1 MDRDEKKRV
10 DAEMNENQEKNLN
23 EEGPIK
29 ITRREALKM
38 AGAAAAGIAASSF
51 LRHIIVPS
59 RAYGGGSKEKPA
71 AVAKFPTTEAE
82 RKEFAQKYKN
92 AKPGEKFGFGH
103 ITWHLS
109 QEYAIMNY
117 QAQQQAAEQLGL
129 NFMGAVA
136 TTDSEWLETAESMI
150 AKGAKALHLNVP
162 PMSVM
167 PEICRICDENKV
179 FLSTNFGYTGDVF
192 PGDYGPRWV
201 VDNTPLSAEQTY
213 PPLTLLM
220 EKMRQNG
227 RTKLLHHQ
235 ASKTAATVSTVYIN
249 LGVFMAWKNYPEMIL
264 LGHQYGEW
272 GYEGGRKAGEASLAE
287 RKDYEGF
294 WGANDSQTTGALSA
308 LKDAG
313 LNIGPFTASRDM
325 ELTTAQEIL
334 KGNFLVTSGF
344 AIPYFAGRTVP
355 MLYDMCV
362 GAWYPLQD
370 EMIQAG
376 RLDCYGRPGEIEK
389 LAKDSGIIKNP
400 SFSMGPTKENI
411 EKILIHFKEP
421 KPQYPYDF
429 RLLSLAKC
437 DELGLK
443 YDRHAGGGTELAPL
457 SHNYYFPAKL
467 KKFGSLE
474 AIRKHVGALHKYF
487 LDFHIN
493 KWEDA
498 AEYAKEFP
506 PELKTEPDWT

>member
-1 MDRDEKKRV
+1 ME
-10 DAEMNENQEKNLN
+10 
-23 EEGPIK
+23 EEGK
-29 ITRREALKM
+29 ERKFTRRQVLKIS
-38 AGAAAAGIAASSF
+38 GAAAAGIAASSMVRGF
-51 LRHIIVPS
+51 VKPVNVL
-59 RAYGGGSKEKPA
+59 AGKKEKEAEKALP
-71 AVAKFPTTEAE
+71 VATTEAE
-82 RKEFAQKYKN
+82 RKEFAQRFKN

-103 ITWHLS
+103 ITWHLA

-117 QAQQQAAEQLGL
+117 QSQQQAAEQLGL

-150 AKGAKALHLNVP
+150 ARGAKALHLNVP

-167 PEICRICDENKV
+167 PELCRICDQNNV
-179 FLSTNFGYTGDVF
+179 YLSTNFGYTGDVF

-201 VDNTPLSAEQTY
+201 IDNTPLSAEQTH

-249 LGVFMAWKNYPEMIL
+249 LGVFMAWKNYPEMVL

-272 GYEGGRKAGEASLAE
+272 GYEGGRKAGQASLAE
-287 RKDYEGF
+287 RTDYEGF

-308 LKDAG
+308 LRDAG
-313 LNIGPFTASRDM
+313 LNIGPYTASRDM

-344 AIPYFAGRTVP
+344 AIPYFGGRTVP

-370 EMIQAG
+370 EMIQA
-376 RLDCYGRPGEIEK
+376 
-389 LAKDSGIIKNP
+389 
-400 SFSMGPTKENI
+400 
-411 EKILIHFKEP
+411 
-421 KPQYPYDF
+421 
-429 RLLSLAKC
+429 
-437 DELGLK
+437 
-443 YDRHAGGGTELAPL
+443 
-457 SHNYYFPAKL
+457 
-467 KKFGSLE
+467 
-474 AIRKHVGALHKYF
+474 
-487 LDFHIN
+487 
-493 KWEDA
+493 
-498 AEYAKEFP
+498 
-506 PELKTEPDWT
+506 

>member
-1 MDRDEKKRV
+1 MKEEKKP
-10 DAEMNENQEKNLN
+10 K
-23 EEGPIK
+23 K
-29 ITRREALKM
+29 ITRRQALKL
-38 AGAAAAGIAASSF
+38 AGAAAAGLAASSVVGRI
-51 LRHIIVPS
+51 LRPS
-59 RAYGGGSKEKPA
+59 PAYAKKPPKPKAEGA
-71 AVAKFPTTEAE
+71 ATEAE
-82 RKEFAQKYKN
+82 RKELAQKYKN

-103 ITWHLS
+103 ITWHLA

-117 QAQQQAAEQLGL
+117 QSQQQAAEQLGL

-150 AKGAKALHLNVP
+150 TKGAKALHLNVP
-162 PMSVM
+162 PMAIM
-167 PEICRICDENKV
+167 PELCKICDENKV

-201 VDNTPLSAEQTY
+201 VDNTPLSDEQTY

-220 EKMRQNG
+220 EKMKQN
-227 RTKLLHHQ
+227 RKTKLLHHQ

-249 LGVFMAWKNYPEMIL
+249 LGVYMAWKNYPDIQL

-272 GYEGGRKAGEASLAE
+272 GYEGGRKAGQACLAE

-313 LNIGPFTASRDM
+313 VNIGPFTASRDM
-325 ELTTAQEIL
+325 EFTTAQEVL

-344 AIPYFAGRTVP
+344 AVPYFGGRTVP

-362 GAWYPLQD
+362 GVWYPLKD

-376 RLDCYGRPGEIEK
+376 RLDCYGKPGEIEK
-389 LAKDSGIIKNP
+389 LAKDSGITKNK
-400 SFSMGPTKENI
+400 SFSIGPTKDNL
-411 EKILIHFKEP
+411 EKILSHFKED

-429 RLLSLAKC
+429 RLLSLSKC

-443 YDRHAGGGTELAPL
+443 YDRHGGGGTVLAPL
-457 SHNYYFPAKL
+457 SHNYYFPAKI
-467 KKFGSLE
+467 KKFGSLD
-474 AIRKHVGALHKYF
+474 AVRKHVGALHKYF
-487 LDFHIN
+487 LDFN
-493 KWEDA
+493 VDTWKEA
-498 AEYAKEFP
+498 QEYSKEFP
-506 PELKTEPDWT
+506 PEIKFETDWQ

>member
-1 MDRDEKKRV
+1 MKKKDEKPK
-10 DAEMNENQEKNLN
+10 KF
-23 EEGPIK
+23 
-29 ITRREALKM
+29 TRRQVLKM
-38 AGAAAAGIAASSF
+38 TGAAAAGIAASSM
-51 LRHIIVPS
+51 LRHIIKPVNII
-59 RAYGGGSKEKPA
+59 AGTKEKEPTKA
-71 AVAKFPTTEAE
+71 LVATTEAE
-82 RKEFAQKYKN
+82 RKELAQKLKN

-103 ITWHLS
+103 ITWHLA

-117 QAQQQAAEQLGL
+117 QSQQQAAEQLSL

-167 PEICRICDENKV
+167 PEITRICDENKV
-179 FLSTNFGYTGDVF
+179 YLSTNFGYTGDVF

-201 VDNTPLSAEQTY
+201 IDNTPLSAEQTY

-249 LGVFMAWKNYPEMIL
+249 LGVFMAWKNYPEMQL

-272 GYEGGRKAGEASLAE
+272 GYEGGRKAGEACLAE
-287 RKDYEGF
+287 RTDYEGF
-294 WGANDSQTTGALSA
+294 WGANDSQTKGALSA
-308 LKDAG
+308 LEDAG
-313 LNIGPFTASRDM
+313 VNIGPFTASRDM
-325 ELTTAQEIL
+325 ELTTAQDVL

-344 AIPYFAGRTVP
+344 AIPYFGGRTVP

-362 GAWYPLQD
+362 GAWYPLRD

-376 RLDCYGRPGEIEK
+376 RLDCYGRPGEIER
-389 LAKDSGIIKNP
+389 LAEASGIIKNP

-411 EKILIHFKEP
+411 DKILIHFKED
-421 KPQYPYDF
+421 KPEYPYDF
-429 RLLSLAKC
+429 RLLSLSKC

-443 YDRHAGGGTELAPL
+443 YDRHAGGGTVLAPL
-457 SHNYYFPAKL
+457 SHNYYFPSKL
-467 KKFGSLE
+467 KKFGSLQ
-474 AIRKHVGALHKYF
+474 AVRDHVGALHKYF
-487 LDFHIN
+487 LDFNID

-498 AEYAKEFP
+498 EEYAKQFP
-506 PELKTEPDWT
+506 PELKTQTDWTEA